1 MEMSCQNFHHAE
13 VVGTALGEFNPC
25 HVGLA
30 GFGSVV
36 LSQKVTAA
44 FAPTVV
50 PDNGQY
56 WGFHFIH
63 WSNCQYLS

>member
-1 MEMSCQNFHHAE
+1 MSCQNFHHAE
-13 VVGTALGEFNPC
+13 VAGTVLGEFNPC

-36 LSQKVTAA
+36 LSQKATAA

-50 PDNGQY
+50 PAGQSVL
-56 WGFHFIH
+56 GVSFH
-63 WSNCQYLS
+63 LLV